1 MRRLV
6 KRIIRHRKLV
16 ILAAFLLTVGLSS
29 RIGELR
35 VIIDPDEMLP
45 ASHPFVMATTKAEKL
60 FGSKYNVSIGIT
72 PKEGDIFESNV
83 LEKVER
89 ITSRLLATP
98 GVIKANVLS
107 LSARKAKGIAG
118 SADGLEAR
126 PLMPRVPRTHR
137 EIDALRATLAANPI
151 YTDLIVS
158 RDLRTAGVIV
168 EFEKDEAAFRG
179 IEAKVHAA
187 VDPERD
193 KDVEIRVGGIPMY
206 LAVVER
212 YSERMA
218 YLFPLAVLV
227 IGLIHYEAFRTA
239 QGLILPLVTALL
251 AVTWSVGIMS
261 MAGVPL
267 DVFNVATPILIL
279 AIAAGHAV
287 QILHRYYEEYAI
299 LRVAGAPADLE
310 TSRRAVVESLTKVG
324 PVMLAAGTV
333 AALSFLSLTVFDVAT
348 IRTFGLFT
356 ALGIGCILLVEIGV
370 TPALRA
376 MLPPPGCRETG
387 VERRGSVWDRVASTL
402 GDWALVRR
410 RRAFVGTILFL
421 LAMGGGIHLIEI
433 DNSVRGYF
441 FSSLPVRQADSF
453 LNVNLGGTNSLY
465 VIVEGREDGAIEDPA
480 VLEAIAAT
488 QNFLER
494 YTEIGKTVSIADFI
508 KRINR
513 AMNEENPSHDA
524 LPRRRDLISQYLLL
538 YSLSGDPGDFDSYVD
553 FNYRSAAIVAFVK
566 TDSSAFIEKLSRDLK
581 EFAAEKF
588 PPNVTVS
595 IGGNTTTP
603 AALNETMVR
612 DKLLNIVQIAGV
624 VLVVSSLMFRS
635 VLAGLLILVPLI
647 VTVIANFGI
656 MGLSGIPLSISTSVT
671 SAMAVGIGADYAIY
685 LAFRLREE
693 LTKNGDHA
701 VAVRRCCDTA
711 GKAILFVAAAV
722 AGGYAVMMLSYGYKL
737 HIWLGILIG
746 TAMAVSSVSALTLFL
761 SLLLA
766 VRPGFVFGADTSR
779 RLPAKLGL
787 ALAAMLAIFTA
798 PAHADEMSAIEIMER
813 NFMVSRVAGS
823 TLNATFRLINRSGQ
837 ERIRTADVRTK
848 LQDNK
853 IDNMRFLRFLSPA
866 DIADTTTLLIEHPD
880 ANDDMWIYLPAL
892 KKVRR
897 LAAANKRDS
906 YVGTDFSYGD
916 MIGHR
921 VGDWRH
927 TRLRDENVEGQACH
941 VIESRPENT
950 NVQSE
955 SGYSRRVNWVRK
967 DNFVLVRS
975 ETYDE
980 SGQLLKVYRAEDIQL
995 VDPVAGRWQ
1004 PMFMEIRNVQ
1014 SGHQTRLEI
1023 RNYRINPSLA
1033 DEAFTTRAM
1042 EKPR

>member
-6 KRIIRHRKLV
+6 ERTIRHRKLV
-16 ILAAFLLTVGLSS
+16 ILVAFLLTVGLSS

-72 PKEGDIFESNV
+72 PNEGDIFESSV

-107 LSARKAKGIAG
+107 LSARKAKGITG

-126 PLMPRVPRTHR
+126 PLMPHVPRTPQ
-137 EIDALRATLAANPI
+137 EIGALRTSLAANPI

-158 RDLRTAGVIV
+158 RDLRTAAVIV

-179 IEAKVHAA
+179 IKAKVHAA

-193 KDVEIRVGGIPMY
+193 DSVEIRVGGIPMY

-261 MAGVPL
+261 IAGVPL

-287 QILHRYYEEYAI
+287 QVLHRYYEEYAV
-299 LRVAGAPADLE
+299 LLATGVPADLE
-310 TSRRAVVESLTKVG
+310 TSRRAVVESLAKVG
-324 PVMLAAGTV
+324 PIMLVAGTV
-333 AALSFLSLTVFDVAT
+333 AALSFISLTVFDVAT

-356 ALGIGCILLVEIGV
+356 ALGIGCILVVEIGV
-370 TPALRA
+370 IPALRA
-376 MLPPPGCRETG
+376 MLPPPGGRETG
-387 VERRGSVWDRVASTL
+387 AGRRFSVWDRVASTL
-402 GDWALVRR
+402 GDWALVRWR
-410 RRAFVGTILFL
+410 RVFVGTILFL
-421 LAMGGGIHLIEI
+421 LAMGAGIHLIEI

-453 LNVNLGGTNSLY
+453 LNANLGGTNSLY
-465 VIVEGREDGAIEDPA
+465 VIVEGREDGAIEAPA

-488 QNFLER
+488 QDFLER

-513 AMNEENPSHDA
+513 AMNEENLLHDA
-524 LPRRRDLISQYLLL
+524 IPLQRDLISQYLLL

-581 EFAAEKF
+581 EFAAGKF

-595 IGGNTTTP
+595 IGGNATTP

-624 VLVVSSLMFRS
+624 VFVVSSLMFRS

-693 LTKNGDHA
+693 LKKNGDHA
-701 VAVRRCCDTA
+701 VAVRRCCNSA

-722 AGGYAVMMLSYGYKL
+722 AGGYSVMMLSYGYKL
-737 HIWLGILIG
+737 HIWLGILISM
-746 TAMAVSSVSALTLFL
+746 AMAVSSVSALTLFL

-766 VRPGFVFGADTSR
+766 VRPGFVFGADKSR
-779 RLPAKLGL
+779 GFPVKLGL
-787 ALAAMLAIFTA
+787 SLAAMLAIFTA
-798 PAHADEMSAIEIMER
+798 PAHADEMSAIEVMER
-813 NFMVSRVAGS
+813 NSMASKVEGS
-823 TLNATFRLINRSGQ
+823 TFNSTFRLINRSGQ

-848 LQDNK
+848 LRANK

-866 DIADTTTLLIEHPD
+866 DIADTTTLLIEHSD
-880 ANDDMWIYLPAL
+880 VNDDMWIYLPAL

-897 LAAANKRDS
+897 LVTANKRDS

-916 MIGHR
+916 MIGHK
-921 VGDWRH
+921 VGDWKHRL
-927 TRLRDENVEGQACH
+927 LRDEIVEGQGCH
-941 VIESRPENT
+941 VIESRPENA

-955 SGYSRRVNWVRK
+955 SGYSRRVSWVRK
-967 DNFVLVRS
+967 DNFVLIRS
-975 ETYDE
+975 EAYDE
-980 SGQLLKVYRAEDIQL
+980 SDQLLKVYQAEDVQF
-995 VDPVAGRWQ
+995 VDPAAGRWQ
-1004 PMFMEIRNVQ
+1004 PMFMEMRNVQ
-1014 SGHQTRLEI
+1014 SGHQTAVEL
-1023 RNYRINPSLA
+1023 RNYQVTQGLG